1 MIESRK
7 LIIGS
12 TAMRHHFPDFNREPK
27 DVDYAVE
34 DAKYF
39 TSSREVEYLE
49 NPVLFKY
56 VKDNQEYIDPNMLL
70 SLKMSHLFFDIN
82 WAKHMWDVRFLLNK
96 GCIYDIALIEELYN
110 FWKDF
115 HPRHR
120 RSNLEVSKDEFFTN
134 AINYDNNEH
143 DILHTY
149 INPVP
154 MYTKILADGK
164 DVEISE
170 DKFNLLTLEEQLD
183 VVREEVYV
191 MAYERYKN
199 YHFMIANAKMLKKF
213 IMQHAPMWM
222 FPFVVKNYVSLNRA
236 NINFINLI
244 EKQLQNGKTSTVN

>member
-1 MIESRK
+1 MNEPRK

-34 DAKYF
+34 DANYF

-56 VKDNQEYIDPNMLL
+56 VKDGQVYIDPDMLL

-82 WAKHMWDVRFLLNK
+82 WAKHMWDVQFLLNK
-96 GCIYDIALIEELYN
+96 GCTYDMVLIQELYD
-110 FWKDF
+110 FWKAF

-120 RSNLEVSKDEFFTN
+120 RSDLNMSKEEFFTN
-134 AINYDNNEH
+134 SVNYDEHEH
-143 DILHTY
+143 DFLHTF
-149 INPVP
+149 INPIP
-154 MYTKILADGK
+154 TYTKILADGK

-170 DKFNLLTLEEQLD
+170 DKFNNLNFEDKLN

-191 MAYERYKN
+191 MAYERYKTDH
-199 YHFMIANAKMLKKF
+199 YAVANAKMLKKF

-244 EKQLQNGKTSTVN
+244 ETQLQNGQKNTVN

>member
-1 MIESRK
+1 
-7 LIIGS
+7 
-12 TAMRHHFPDFNREPK
+12 MRHHFPDFNREPK
-27 DVDYAVE
+27 DIDYAVE

-49 NPVLFKY
+49 NPILFKY

-82 WAKHMWDVRFLLNK
+82 WAKHMWDVQFLLNK
-96 GCIYDIALIEELYN
+96 GCTYDIALIVELYN

-154 MYTKILADGK
+154 TYTKILADGK

-244 EKQLQNGKTSTVN
+244 EKQFQNGKTNIFN